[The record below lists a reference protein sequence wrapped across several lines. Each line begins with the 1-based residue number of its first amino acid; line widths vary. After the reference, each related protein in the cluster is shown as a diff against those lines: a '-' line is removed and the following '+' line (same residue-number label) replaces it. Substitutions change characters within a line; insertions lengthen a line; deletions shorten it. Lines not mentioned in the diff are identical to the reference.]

1 MDVEALAHGG
11 ASYRSVDDACMLVV
25 ERSVDPASGSHNSR
39 LDLRRRNRRLR
50 ANNCGSLETDYGCA
64 RTKNEMMSPGIALH
78 DPVFRAY
85 LLIVLFSLIAGGALL
100 ALLKWGFKKETSS
113 MWRTYCSWLIMAPLA
128 LVVVFAGRIPTIV
141 GVTLLAIYA
150 FKEFA
155 RASGLYRDWWMTGAV
170 YAGIVTVGISSV
182 ISHPRGEEPGTGWY
196 GFFVAV
202 PVFEIAL
209 ILFIPILRNRA
220 RGELQRMSLA
230 IVGFIYIGWMFGH
243 LGFLANA
250 SNAYGF
256 ICYIIFATAL
266 SDVAAFTFG
275 KIFGRHPLRSEI
287 SPSKTWEGALGAFG
301 VAMILPWLLR
311 FSFPFFGV
319 WQLSLTGLIVG
330 IGGQLGD
337 LSISVIKR
345 DIGTKDMAA
354 TIPGHGGILDRID
367 SLIYAA
373 PLFMLMAEYYYPLR

>member
-1 MDVEALAHGG
+1 
-11 ASYRSVDDACMLVV
+11 
-25 ERSVDPASGSHNSR
+25 
-39 LDLRRRNRRLR
+39 
-50 ANNCGSLETDYGCA
+50 
-64 RTKNEMMSPGIALH
+64 MSPQIALH
-78 DPVFRAY
+78 NPIFCAYFWIVLISLTVGGGTLGFLRVVLKKDTASMFRTYWSWIFMAGIG
-85 LLIVLFSLIAGGALL
+85 LIV
-100 ALLKWGFKKETSS
+100 
-113 MWRTYCSWLIMAPLA
+113 
-128 LVVVFAGRIPTIV
+128 VFLGRIPTIV

-170 YAGIVTVGISSV
+170 YAGIVTVGISSL

-250 SNAYGF
+250 SDAYGF
-256 ICYIIFATAL
+256 ISYLIFATAL

-275 KIFGRHPLRSEI
+275 KIFGRHSLRSEI
-287 SPSKTWEGALGAFG
+287 SPNKTWEGALGAFA
-301 VAMILPWLLR
+301 VAMVLPWALR

-319 WQLSLTGLIVG
+319 WQLILTGLIVG

-373 PLFMLMAEYYYPLR
+373 PLFMHMAGYYYPLR